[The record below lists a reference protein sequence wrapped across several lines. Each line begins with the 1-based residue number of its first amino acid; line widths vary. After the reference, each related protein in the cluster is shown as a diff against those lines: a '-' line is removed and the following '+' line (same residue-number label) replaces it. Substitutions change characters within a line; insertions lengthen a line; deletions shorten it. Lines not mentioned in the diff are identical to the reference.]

1 LIYSDLQTWN
11 FYGVGVATT
20 AWLMFTN
27 YLKIAFRNLFKSKV
41 HSFINITGLA
51 LGMAAATLL
60 LLNIQH
66 GLSID
71 QFHEKKA
78 SLYLAYNKGDINSQ
92 VTCWNATAA
101 PLATALKNFPEVKN
115 VARVQGVNILVR
127 YEDKKIAAA
136 GNVTDP
142 GFLSMFSFP
151 LLAGNIQTA
160 LSNPNDIVLTP
171 QLATKLF
178 GSQDPVNK
186 IITTP
191 SGSTFTVTGVL
202 RDLPTNT
209 QFDFEYLMS
218 WSHLRN
224 PGSWKNQNT
233 FTYVELA
240 PGADL
245 DAVNKKIAA
254 IITNNNPG
262 EQALSTFSIFLY
274 PLTKVWLEGR
284 FVNGKPAGGN
294 IDNLKMLG
302 GLAAIILL
310 IACINFMNLSTA
322 RSEKRA
328 KEVGIRKVVGAERH
342 SLIFQFIGESV
353 LMALLAA
360 VIALMLV
367 TLILPHFGEIIE
379 TKLSIPWQSPFFWFA
394 ALAFILLTGLLAGS
408 YPAFYLSSF
417 KPIKV
422 LKGILQNG
430 NALITPRKVMVV
442 VQFVFS
448 IFLINFTV
456 IYQKQIRYE
465 LNREVGYS
473 KDNLVFHTLT
483 PDLRDHYATVKN
495 ELLGAGIASS
505 VSEANTTVTR
515 DVGAESGLR
524 WAGMDPKANPV
535 FVLMMEN
542 GGFVQ
547 TSGLSLIAG
556 RDIDIEKYP
565 GDTLS
570 CVINETSARILGFK
584 QPIGSIINDEDE
596 RWKIVGVVK
605 DFLVDDPGQGMPP
618 VLIKGAV
625 SPGVINIRLARN
637 RPFDQNVREAEA
649 ILKKYNPSYITDLQF
664 ADKDY
669 ESKFQQVRN
678 TALLINTFTFVAIFV
693 SCMGLLGL
701 AIYTTENRTRE
712 IGIRKVLG
720 SSIGGIVTLLTRDF
734 VKLVLV
740 SILIASPL
748 AWFFMHNFLLHYSY
762 RTTVDGWVLLISGI
776 AALFLAL
783 VTIGFQVIRA
793 AMANPVRNLRTE

>member
-1 LIYSDLQTWN
+1 MLSSY
-11 FYGVGVATT
+11 F
-20 AWLMFTN
+20 
-27 YLKIAFRNLFKSKV
+27 KIAIRNLFKNKV
-41 HSFINITGLA
+41 HSVITISGLA
-51 LGMAAATLL
+51 LGMASATLL
-60 LLNIQH
+60 LLNIQY

-78 SLYLAYNKGDINSQ
+78 NLYLAYNKAFINGGI
-92 VTCWNATAA
+92 VCYDATAA
-101 PLATALKNFPEVKN
+101 PLAAALRNYPEVKN
-115 VARVQGVNILVR
+115 VARMAGANMLFR
-127 YEDKKIAAA
+127 FEDKKIAAV
-136 GNVTDP
+136 GNFTDP
-142 GFLSMFSFP
+142 AFLSMFSFP
-151 LLAGNIQTA
+151 LIAGNPQTA
-160 LSNPNDIVLTP
+160 LAGPNDIVLT
-171 QLATKLF
+171 QELAAKLF
-178 GSQDPVNK
+178 GSGDPIGK

-191 SGSTFTVTGVL
+191 TGNAFTVTGVL
-202 RDLPTNT
+202 RNLPANT
-209 QFDFEYLMS
+209 RFDFECLMPWTNFHS
-218 WSHLRN
+218 PS
-224 PGSWKNQNT
+224 SWKNQDVI
-233 FTYVELA
+233 TYAELA
-240 PGADL
+240 PDAHI
-245 DAVNKKIAA
+245 DAVNGKIAN
-254 IITNNNPG
+254 IITGNNPG
-262 EQALSTFSIFLY
+262 EQALATHSIFLY

-328 KEVGIRKVVGAERH
+328 KEVGIRKVVGAERR

-353 LMALLAA
+353 LMALLAGL
-360 VIALMLV
+360 IALMLV
-367 TLILPHFGEIIE
+367 TLVLPYFGNLID
-379 TKLSIPWQSPFFWFA
+379 TKLTVPWQSPFFWLA
-394 ALAFILLTGLLAGS
+394 ATAFILLTGLLAGS

-417 KPIKV
+417 KPVKV

-430 NALITPRKVMVV
+430 NALVKPRKVLVV

-465 LNREVGYS
+465 LDREVGYTR
-473 KDNLVFHTLT
+473 DDLVFHNLT
-483 PDLRDHYATVKN
+483 SDLRQHYTAVKN
-495 ELLGAGIASS
+495 ELLGAGVASS
-505 VSEANTTVTR
+505 VSESNTTVTR
-515 DVGAESGLR
+515 DEGQESGLK
-524 WAGMDPKANPV
+524 WAGMDPKANPG

-556 RDIDIEKYP
+556 RDIDIDKYP

-570 CVINETSARILGFK
+570 CVINETSAKALGFK
-584 QPIGSIINDEDE
+584 NPIGSIINDDAE

-605 DFLVDDPGQGMPP
+605 DFLVDQPDQGMPP

-625 SPGVINIRLARN
+625 SAGVINIRVGRN
-637 RPFDQNVREAEA
+637 RPFDENVRQIEA
-649 ILKKYNPSYITDLQF
+649 ILKKYNPSFITDLQF

-669 ESKFQQVRN
+669 AFKFHQARN
-678 TALLINTFTFVAIFV
+678 TALLINTFTFIAIIV

-701 AIYTTENRTRE
+701 AMYMTENRTRE

-720 SSIGGIVTLLTRDF
+720 SSVGGIVTLLARDF
-734 VKLVLV
+734 VRLVLI

-748 AWFFMHNFLLHYSY
+748 AWLFMNYFLLHYSY
-762 RTTVDGWVLLISGI
+762 RTTVDGWVLVISGA

-783 VTIGFQVIRA
+783 GTISFQVTRA
-793 AMANPVRNLRTE
+793 ALTNPVKSLKTE

>member
-1 LIYSDLQTWN
+1 ML
-11 FYGVGVATT
+11 
-20 AWLMFTN
+20 TN
-27 YLKIAFRNLFKSKV
+27 YFKIAFRNLFKNKV
-41 HSFINITGLA
+41 HSFITLSGLA

-60 LLNIQH
+60 LLNIQY

-78 SLYLAYNKGDINSQ
+78 NLYLAYNKAFINGGI
-92 VTCWNATAA
+92 VCYDATAA
-101 PLATALKNFPEVKN
+101 PLAPALKNYPEIKN
-115 VARVQGVNILVR
+115 VARMAGANLLFR
-127 YEDKKIAAA
+127 YADKKIAAI
-136 GNVTDP
+136 GNFTDP
-142 GFLSMFSFP
+142 AFLSMFSFP
-151 LLAGNIQTA
+151 LIAGNIQTA
-160 LSNPNDIVLTP
+160 LAGPNDIVLT
-171 QLATKLF
+171 QELATKLF
-178 GSQDPVNK
+178 GSQDPVGK

-191 SGSTFTVTGVL
+191 TGSTFTVTGVL
-202 RDLPTNT
+202 RDLPANT
-209 QFDFEYLMS
+209 QFNFECLMPWTNFHS
-218 WSHLRN
+218 PS
-224 PGSWKNQNT
+224 SWKNQDVV
-233 FTYVELA
+233 TYAELV
-240 PGADL
+240 PGANI
-245 DAVNKKIAA
+245 DAVNGKIAR
-254 IITNNNPG
+254 IITSNNPG
-262 EQALSTFSIFLY
+262 EQALATHSIFLY

-328 KEVGIRKVVGAERH
+328 KEVGIRKVVGAERR

-353 LMALLAA
+353 LMALLAGL
-360 VIALMLV
+360 IALMLV
-367 TLILPHFGEIIE
+367 TLVLPYFGDLIS
-379 TKLSIPWQSPFFWFA
+379 TRLTMPWQSPFFWVA
-394 ALAFILLTGLLAGS
+394 AMAFILLTGLLAGS

-417 KPIKV
+417 KPVRV

-430 NALITPRKVMVV
+430 NALVKPRKVLVV

-456 IYQKQIRYE
+456 IYQKQVRHE
-465 LNREVGYS
+465 LNREVGYTR
-473 KDNLVFHTLT
+473 DDLVFHDLT
-483 PDLRDHYATVKN
+483 PDLRQHYAAVKN
-495 ELLGAGIASS
+495 ELLGAGVATS
-505 VSEANTTVTR
+505 VSESNTTVTR
-515 DVGAESGLR
+515 DEGQESGLK
-524 WAGMDPKANPV
+524 WAGMDPGANPG
-535 FVLMMEN
+535 FVLLMEN

-556 RDIDIEKYP
+556 RDIDIDKYP

-570 CVINETSARILGFK
+570 CVINATSARVLGFK
-584 QPIGSIINDEDE
+584 NPIGSIINDEAE

-605 DFLVDDPGQGMPP
+605 DFLVDQPDQGMPP

-625 SPGVINIRLARN
+625 SAGVINIRISRN
-637 RPFDQNVREAEA
+637 RPFDQNVRQVEA

-669 ESKFQQVRN
+669 AFKFHQARN
-678 TALLINTFTFVAIFV
+678 TALLINTFTFIAIFV

-701 AIYTTENRTRE
+701 AMYMTENRTRE

-720 SSIGGIVTLLTRDF
+720 SSVGGVVTLLARDF

-748 AWFFMHNFLLHYSY
+748 AWLFMNNFLLHYSY
-762 RTTVDGWVLLISGI
+762 RTTVDGWVLLISGA

-783 VTIGFQVIRA
+783 ITISFQVTRA
-793 AMANPVRNLRTE
+793 ALTSPVKSLKAE

>member
-1 LIYSDLQTWN
+1 MLK
-11 FYGVGVATT
+11 
-20 AWLMFTN
+20 N
-27 YLKIAFRNLFKSKV
+27 YFKIAFRNLFKNKV
-41 HSFINITGLA
+41 HSLINIAGLA

-78 SLYLAYNKGDINSQ
+78 NLYLAYNKAFINGSIA
-92 VTCWNATAA
+92 CYDATAA
-101 PLATALKNFPEVKN
+101 PLAPALQHYPEVKN
-115 VARVQGVNILVR
+115 VARLAGANMLFR
-127 YEDKKIAAA
+127 YADKKIAAT
-136 GNVTDP
+136 GNFTDP
-142 GFLSMFSFP
+142 AFLSMFSFP
-151 LLAGNIQTA
+151 LIAGNIQTA
-160 LSNPNDIVLTP
+160 LADPNDIVLTQ
-171 QLATKLF
+171 QLAAKLF
-178 GSQDPVNK
+178 GSEDPINK
-186 IITTP
+186 VITTP
-191 SGSTFTVTGVL
+191 TGNTFIVTGVL
-202 RDLPTNT
+202 RDLPPNT
-209 QFDFEYLMS
+209 QFNFQCLMS
-218 WSHLRN
+218 WTQFHS
-224 PGSWKNQNT
+224 PSSWKNQDVV
-233 FTYVELA
+233 TYAELM
-240 PGADL
+240 PGANI
-245 DAVNKKIAA
+245 DAVNGKIAK
-254 IITNNNPG
+254 IVTGNNPG
-262 EQALSTFSIFLY
+262 EQALATHSIFLY

-284 FVNGKPAGGN
+284 FENGRPAGGN

-302 GLAAIILL
+302 GLAGIILL

-328 KEVGIRKVVGAERH
+328 KEVGIRKVIGAERR

-353 LMALLAA
+353 LMALLAGI
-360 VIALMLV
+360 IALMLMTLV
-367 TLILPHFGEIIE
+367 LPSFGTLIS
-379 TKLSIPWQSPFFWFA
+379 TKLTMPWLSPLFWFA

-430 NALITPRKVMVV
+430 NALVKPRKVLVV

-456 IYQKQIRYE
+456 IYQKQVRYE
-465 LNREVGYS
+465 LNREVGYTR
-473 KDNLVFHTLT
+473 DDLAFHDLT
-483 PDLRDHYATVKN
+483 PDLRQHYAAVKN
-495 ELLGAGIASS
+495 ELLAAGVASS
-505 VSEANTTVTR
+505 VSESNTTVTR
-515 DVGAESGLR
+515 DEGQESGLK
-524 WAGMDPKANPV
+524 WAGMDPTANPG

-556 RDIDIEKYP
+556 RDIDIVKYP

-584 QPIGSIINDEDE
+584 NPIGSIINDEAE
-596 RWKIVGVVK
+596 RWMIVGVVK
-605 DFLVDDPGQGMPP
+605 DFLVDQPDQGMPP

-625 SPGVINIRLARN
+625 SAGVINIRIDRN
-637 RPFDQNVREAEA
+637 RPFDQNVRQVEA
-649 ILKKYNPSYITDLQF
+649 ILKKYNPSFITDLQF

-669 ESKFQQVRN
+669 AFKFQQARN
-678 TALLINTFTFVAIFV
+678 TALLINTFAFIAIFV

-720 SSIGGIVTLLTRDF
+720 SSIGGIVALLTRDF
-734 VKLVLV
+734 VKLVLI

-748 AWFFMHNFLLHYSY
+748 AWFFMNNFLLHYSY
-762 RTTVDGWVLLISGI
+762 RTTVDGWVLLISGV

-783 VTIGFQVIRA
+783 VTIGFQVTRA
-793 AMANPVRNLRTE
+793 ALANPVKNLRTE

>member
-1 LIYSDLQTWN
+1 
-11 FYGVGVATT
+11 
-20 AWLMFTN
+20 MFSN
-27 YLKIAFRNLFKSKV
+27 YFKIAWRNLFKNKV
-41 HSFINITGLA
+41 HSLINMTGLA

-78 SLYLAYNKGDINSQ
+78 NLYQAYNKAFINGSIA
-92 VTCWNATAA
+92 CYDATAA
-101 PLATALKNFPEVKN
+101 PLAAALKNYPEVKN
-115 VARVQGVNILVR
+115 VARLAGANMLFR
-127 YEDKKIAAA
+127 YADKKIAAN
-136 GNVTDP
+136 GNFTDP
-142 GFLSMFSFP
+142 AFLSMFSFP
-151 LLAGNIQTA
+151 LISGNVQTA
-160 LSNPNDIVLTP
+160 LAGPNDIVLTQ

-178 GSQDPVNK
+178 GSEDPINK
-186 IITTP
+186 VITTP
-191 SGSTFTVTGVL
+191 TGNTFTVTGVL
-202 RDLPTNT
+202 RDLPANT
-209 QFDFEYLMS
+209 QFNFECLMS
-218 WSHLRN
+218 WTLFHS
-224 PGSWKNQNT
+224 PSSWKNQDVV
-233 FTYVELA
+233 TYAELV
-240 PGADL
+240 PGANI
-245 DAVNKKIAA
+245 DAVNGKIAN
-254 IITNNNPG
+254 IISNNNPG
-262 EQALSTFSIFLY
+262 EQALSTHSISLY

-284 FVNGKPAGGN
+284 FENGKPAGGN

-328 KEVGIRKVVGAERH
+328 KEVGIRKVIGAERR
-342 SLIFQFIGESV
+342 SLILQFIGESV
-353 LMALLAA
+353 LMALLAGM
-360 VIALMLV
+360 IALIVV
-367 TLILPHFGEIIE
+367 TLVLPSFDTLIS
-379 TKLSIPWQSPFFWFA
+379 TKLTMPWLSPLFWFA

-430 NALITPRKVMVV
+430 NALVKPRKVLVV

-456 IYQKQIRYE
+456 IYQKQVRYE
-465 LNREVGYS
+465 LNREVGYTR
-473 KDNLVFHTLT
+473 DDLVFHTLT
-483 PDLRDHYATVKN
+483 PDLRQHYAAVKN
-495 ELLGAGIASS
+495 ELLGAGVASS
-505 VSEANTTVTR
+505 VSESNTTVTR
-515 DVGAESGLR
+515 DQGQESGLK
-524 WAGMDPKANPV
+524 WAAMDPKANPG

-556 RDIDIEKYP
+556 RDIDIDKYP
-565 GDTLS
+565 GDTLA

-584 QPIGSIINDEDE
+584 NPIGSIINDEAE

-605 DFLVDDPGQGMPP
+605 DFLVDQPDQGMPP

-625 SPGVINIRLARN
+625 SAGVINIRINKN
-637 RPFDQNVREAEA
+637 RPFDQNVRQIEA
-649 ILKKYNPSYITDLQF
+649 ILKRYNPSFITNLQF

-669 ESKFQQVRN
+669 AFKFQQARN
-678 TALLINTFTFVAIFV
+678 TALLINTFTFIAIFV
-693 SCMGLLGL
+693 SCMGLFGL

-712 IGIRKVLG
+712 TGIRKVLG
-720 SSIGGIVTLLTRDF
+720 SSVGGIVALLTIDF

-740 SILIASPL
+740 SILIASPM
-748 AWFFMHNFLLHYSY
+748 AWLFMNNFLLHYSY

-783 VTIGFQVIRA
+783 VTIGFQVTRA
-793 AMANPVRNLRTE
+793 ALQNPVKNLRAA

>member
-1 LIYSDLQTWN
+1 
-11 FYGVGVATT
+11 
-20 AWLMFTN
+20 MFSN
-27 YLKIAFRNLFKSKV
+27 YFKIAWRNLFKNKV
-41 HSFINITGLA
+41 HSLINMTGLA

-78 SLYLAYNKGDINSQ
+78 NLYLAYNKAFINGSIA
-92 VTCWNATAA
+92 CYDATAA
-101 PLATALKNFPEVKN
+101 PLAAALKNYPEVKN
-115 VARVQGVNILVR
+115 VARLAGANMLFR
-127 YEDKKIAAA
+127 YADKKIAAN
-136 GNVTDP
+136 GNFTDP
-142 GFLSMFSFP
+142 AFLSMFSFP
-151 LLAGNIQTA
+151 LISGNVQTA
-160 LSNPNDIVLTP
+160 LAGPNDIVLTQ

-178 GSQDPVNK
+178 GSEDPINK
-186 IITTP
+186 VITTP
-191 SGSTFTVTGVL
+191 TGNTFTVTGVL
-202 RDLPTNT
+202 RDLPANT
-209 QFDFEYLMS
+209 QFNFECLMS
-218 WSHLRN
+218 WTLFHS
-224 PGSWKNQNT
+224 PSSWKNQDVV
-233 FTYVELA
+233 TYAELV
-240 PGADL
+240 PGANI
-245 DAVNKKIAA
+245 DAVNGKIAN
-254 IITNNNPG
+254 IISNNNPG
-262 EQALSTFSIFLY
+262 EQALSTHSISLY

-284 FVNGKPAGGN
+284 FENGKPAGGN

-328 KEVGIRKVVGAERH
+328 KEVGIRKVIGAERR
-342 SLIFQFIGESV
+342 SLILQFIGESV
-353 LMALLAA
+353 LMALLAGM
-360 VIALMLV
+360 IALIVV
-367 TLILPHFGEIIE
+367 TLVLPSFDTLIS
-379 TKLSIPWQSPFFWFA
+379 TKLTMPWLSPLFWFA

-430 NALITPRKVMVV
+430 NALVKPRKVLVV

-456 IYQKQIRYE
+456 IYQKQVRYE
-465 LNREVGYS
+465 LNREVGYTR
-473 KDNLVFHTLT
+473 DDLVFHTLT
-483 PDLRDHYATVKN
+483 PDLRQHYAAVKN
-495 ELLGAGIASS
+495 ELLGAGVASS
-505 VSEANTTVTR
+505 VSESNTTVTR
-515 DVGAESGLR
+515 DQGQESGLK
-524 WAGMDPKANPV
+524 WAAMDPKANPG

-556 RDIDIEKYP
+556 RDIDIDKYP
-565 GDTLS
+565 GDTLA

-584 QPIGSIINDEDE
+584 NPIGSIINDEAE

-605 DFLVDDPGQGMPP
+605 DFLVDQPDQGMPP

-625 SPGVINIRLARN
+625 SAGVINIRINKN
-637 RPFDQNVREAEA
+637 RPFDQNVRQIEA
-649 ILKKYNPSYITDLQF
+649 ILKRYNPSFITNLQF

-669 ESKFQQVRN
+669 AFKFQQARN
-678 TALLINTFTFVAIFV
+678 TALLINTFTFIAIFV
-693 SCMGLLGL
+693 SCMGLFGL

-720 SSIGGIVTLLTRDF
+720 SSVGGIVALLTIDF

-740 SILIASPL
+740 SILIASPM
-748 AWFFMHNFLLHYSY
+748 AWLFMNNFLLHYSY

-783 VTIGFQVIRA
+783 VTIGFQVTRA
-793 AMANPVRNLRTE
+793 ALQNPVKNLRAA